1 MVRQHQAASG
11 PLSRWF
17 DVSSV
22 TEGGTT
28 FRVVASAAE
37 RQAVAID
44 CGLPGIDAL
53 AAAFLVAREV
63 PDGARV
69 TGSVTARIRQICVL
83 SLDEFESDLDE
94 PVDLR
99 FASEAEIEA
108 QIAARAARPIPDESD
123 DGDLPDPIRRG
134 RIDLGALMAE
144 ILVLGLDPYPRK
156 PGVTFAEPAA
166 SVPDE
171 PKASPFAMLRN
182 LKSAGDA

>member
-22 TEGGTT
+22 TEGGTV
-28 FRVVASAAE
+28 FHVVASADE
-37 RQAVAID
+37 RRAVATD

-53 AAAFLVAREV
+53 AAAFLVAREG

-69 TGSVTARIRQICVL
+69 TGSVTARIRQTCVL
-83 SLDEFESDLDE
+83 SLDEFETDLEE

-99 FASEAEIEA
+99 FANEAEIDA
-108 QIAARAARPIPDESD
+108 QRVARAARPTPDEGD
-123 DGDLPDPIRRG
+123 DDLPDPILRG
-134 RIDLGALMAE
+134 RIDLGALTAE

-166 SVPDE
+166 SVPAKPE
-171 PKASPFAMLRN
+171 TSPFAMLRN
-182 LKSAGDA
+182 IKGAGDT

>member
-17 DVSSV
+17 DVASV
-22 TEGGTT
+22 TGGGTT
-28 FRVVASAAE
+28 FRIVASAAE
-37 RQAVAID
+37 REAIAAD

-53 AAAFLVAREV
+53 AAAFLVAREG

-83 SLDEFESDLDE
+83 SLDEFETDLDE

-99 FASEAEIEA
+99 FADEAEIEA
-108 QIAARAARPIPDESD
+108 RIAARAARPNTDESD
-123 DGDLPDPIRRG
+123 DDDLPDPILRG
-134 RIDLGALMAE
+134 RIDLGTLMAE
-144 ILVLGLDPYPRK
+144 ILALGLDPYPRK

-171 PKASPFAMLRN
+171 PEPSPFAMLRT
-182 LKSAGDA
+182 LKGAGDA